1 MSEFAELSRW
11 RQGSSLALSIEANGP
26 EPYDVN
32 MLTRRPDPMG
42 RNPFLAAS
50 FALLLGLSLLS
61 LPALAVAGLSDA
73 EAVDGLKQALVQGSR
88 VAVSKLGV
96 PDGFLGNPK
105 VRIPLPDSLQRSAS
119 FLRMMGLGAQL
130 DQLEVAMNRAAEA
143 AVPEAKAILL
153 EAIKKMSIQDARQ
166 ILTGGDT
173 AATEYFRR
181 TASQPLAAR
190 FLPIVQ
196 RATDQVGLARQY
208 NQIAGPAAQLGLIDE
223 KQATLDGYVTQK
235 ALDGLFLMMAEE
247 ERAIRRDPF
256 GQGSRLLRKV
266 FGAIR

>member
-1 MSEFAELSRW
+1 MTRRRPRGWNFPVT
-11 RQGSSLALSIEANGP
+11 GCLAL
-26 EPYDVN
+26 
-32 MLTRRPDPMG
+32 
-42 RNPFLAAS
+42 
-50 FALLLGLSLLS
+50 LLLGLSFFPPS
-61 LPALAVAGLSDA
+61 ALAVTGLSDQ
-73 EAVDGLKQALVQGSR
+73 EAVDGLKQALIQGSS
-88 VAVSKLGV
+88 VAVGKLGV

-105 VRIPLPDSLQRSAS
+105 VRIPLPEHLQKGAS
-119 FLRMMGLGAQL
+119 MLRMLGLGAQL
-130 DQLEVAMNRAAEA
+130 DQLEVTMNRAAEA

-153 EAIKKMSIQDARQ
+153 ESIKKMSIQDARQ

-181 TASQPLAAR
+181 TASEPLAAR

-208 NQIAGPAAQLGLIDE
+208 DQIAGPAAQLGLIDE

-247 ERAIRRDPF
+247 ERAIRRDPL

>member
-1 MSEFAELSRW
+1 M
-11 RQGSSLALSIEANGP
+11 
-26 EPYDVN
+26 
-32 MLTRRPDPMG
+32 TRRRPKSWNFTVTG
-42 RNPFLAAS
+42 CL
-50 FALLLGLSLLS
+50 ALLLLGPSFF
-61 LPALAVAGLSDA
+61 LPSALAVTGLSDQ
-73 EAVDGLKQALVQGSR
+73 EAVDGLKQALIQGSS
-88 VAVSKLGV
+88 VAVGKLGV

-105 VRIPLPDSLQRSAS
+105 VRIPLPEHLQKGAS
-119 FLRMMGLGAQL
+119 MLRMLGLGAQL
-130 DQLEVAMNRAAEA
+130 DQLEVTMNRAAEA

-153 EAIKKMSIQDARQ
+153 ESIKKMSIQDARQ
-166 ILTGGDT
+166 ILTGGNT

-181 TASQPLAAR
+181 TASEPLAAR
-190 FLPIVQ
+190 FLPIVK

-208 NQIAGPAAQLGLIDE
+208 DQIAGPAAQLGLIDE

-247 ERAIRRDPF
+247 ERAIRRDPL

>member
-1 MSEFAELSRW
+1 M
-11 RQGSSLALSIEANGP
+11 
-26 EPYDVN
+26 
-32 MLTRRPDPMG
+32 TRRRPKSWNFTVTG
-42 RNPFLAAS
+42 CL
-50 FALLLGLSLLS
+50 ALLLLGPSFFPPS
-61 LPALAVAGLSDA
+61 ALAVTGLSDQ
-73 EAVDGLKQALVQGSR
+73 EAVDGLKQALIQGSS
-88 VAVSKLGV
+88 VAIGKLGV

-105 VRIPLPDSLQRSAS
+105 VRIPLPEHLQKGAS
-119 FLRMMGLGAQL
+119 MLRMLGLGAQL
-130 DQLEVAMNRAAEA
+130 DQLEVTMNRAAEA

-153 EAIKKMSIQDARQ
+153 ESIKKMSIQDARQ
-166 ILTGGDT
+166 ILTGGNT

-181 TASQPLAAR
+181 TASEPLAAR
-190 FLPIVQ
+190 FLPIVK

-208 NQIAGPAAQLGLIDE
+208 DQIAGPAAQLGLIDE

-247 ERAIRRDPF
+247 ERAIRRDPL